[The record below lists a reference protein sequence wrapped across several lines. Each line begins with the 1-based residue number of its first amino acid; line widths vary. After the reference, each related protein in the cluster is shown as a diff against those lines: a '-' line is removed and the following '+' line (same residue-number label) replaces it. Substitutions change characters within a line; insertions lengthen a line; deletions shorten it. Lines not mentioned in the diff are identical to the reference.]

1 MVRDHLATSGCLGT
15 MVFPNQLV
23 CSYRTMLARV
33 KISPKEGAA
42 SKTSLCLLWLLA
54 DAVVTLQFFPME
66 ITDFSAELQQLL
78 SEL

>member
-1 MVRDHLATSGCLGT
+1 
-15 MVFPNQLV
+15 
-23 CSYRTMLARV
+23 MLARV